1 MQNCIPKIFYKEI
14 SDYVKDGEKIKLV
27 LPNISLLVFK
37 TAHLLN
43 ERDPAKSGLNF
54 IFFSRGIFK
63 HVICFLSI

>member
-1 MQNCIPKIFYKEI
+1 MSRACKTAFPKFFTKR

-54 IFFSRGIFK
+54 IFFLSRDI
-63 HVICFLSI
+63 